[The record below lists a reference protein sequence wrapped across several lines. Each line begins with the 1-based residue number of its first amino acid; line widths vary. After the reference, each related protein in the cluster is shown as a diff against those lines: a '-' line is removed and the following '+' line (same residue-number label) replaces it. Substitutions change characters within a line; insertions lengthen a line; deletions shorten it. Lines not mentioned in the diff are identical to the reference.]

1 MCTIA
6 DVVLHMRW
14 WVIMAEVIFND
25 YSDQILKATKKQINA
40 LLEAWGMMGESF
52 AKQETPV
59 DTGRLRNSITHE
71 VQSDFAVIGTNV
83 EYAEPVEYN
92 ENAKH
97 TVGNAHFMRNAVTQH
112 NDEYKQ
118 KAEMILGEL
127 K

>member
-1 MCTIA
+1 
-6 DVVLHMRW
+6 
-14 WVIMAEVIFND
+14 MAEVIFKD
-25 YSDQILKATKKQINA
+25 YSDQILKATKEQVKA
-40 LLEAWGMMGESF
+40 TLEAWGMLGESF

-71 VQSDFAVIGTNV
+71 TQGDFAVIGTNV

-92 ENAKH
+92 EKAKH

-118 KAEMILGEL
+118 KAEMILGEI

>member
-1 MCTIA
+1 
-6 DVVLHMRW
+6 
-14 WVIMAEVIFND
+14 MAEIEFTD
-25 YSDQILKATKKQINA
+25 MSESIEKATAKQIYA
-40 LLEAWGMMGESF
+40 LLEAWGIMGESF

-71 VQSDFAVIGTNV
+71 TQGDFAVIGTNV

-92 ENAKH
+92 ETAKH

-112 NDEYKQ
+112 NDEYKK